1 MKFSTAL
8 VTLAAVASQA
18 AAVNPTAAEGT
29 EDLAAFQ
36 QGIGHCLTPGAPC
49 SHAKRAAEAVA
60 DALAEAEPKKY
71 RGGMFN
77 FCGVPGSS
85 CARKREAVEKIGA
98 AAEAAFTAI
107 EAREAEADPKK
118 YRGGMFNFCGV
129 PGSSCARKREAE
141 AEAEAE
147 ADPKKYRGGMF
158 NFCGVPGSSCARK
171 REAEAEAEADPKKM
185 MRLMRKPKPKPK
197 PKPKKYYG
205 GMVSFCGLPGSSCA
219 KKRDVVD
226 DILSKISDVS
236 PNAEAAECYSEDGPC
251 TQILDVAESF
261 NEIKAREAEAAAAP
275 HRFRVAGPWVHGA
288 AKQHWQAKKHGRVHA
303 RQAEEE
309 CDTEDGACT
318 LARRALADLED
329 AINEGVDSLEE
340 EI

>member
-98 AAEAAFTAI
+98 AAEAAFDAI
-107 EAREAEADPKK
+107 EAREASADPKS

-141 AEAEAE
+141 ADAE
-147 ADPKKYRGGMF
+147 ADADPKRYRGGMI
-158 NFCGVPGSSCARK
+158 NFCGVPGSSCAKK
-171 REAEAEAEADPKKM
+171 REAEALAEADPKK
-185 MRLMRKPKPKPK
+185 
-197 PKPKKYYG
+197 KKKKKKKAKKAKKLYG
-205 GMVSFCGLPGSSCA
+205 GMINFCGLPGASCT
-219 KKRDVVD
+219 KKREVVD
-226 DILSKISDVS
+226 DILAKITDVS
-236 PNAEAAECYSEDGPC
+236 PHAEAVECYSEGGPC
-251 TQILDVAESF
+251 AQILDAADSF
-261 NEIKAREAEAAAAP
+261 QEIKAREAEAAAAP
-275 HRFRVAGPWVHGA
+275 HKFRVAGPWVPGA
-288 AKQHWQAKKHGRVHA
+288 AKQHWQAKKAGHVHA
-303 RQAEEE
+303 RQAEED
-309 CDTEDGACT
+309 CDAEDGACT
-318 LARRALADLED
+318 LARRALADLEE
-329 AINEGVDSLEE
+329 AINAGVDSLEE
-340 EI
+340 I

>member
-1 MKFSTAL
+1 MMKNSKTNQMKFYTAL

-98 AAEAAFTAI
+98 AAEAAFDAI
-107 EAREAEADPKK
+107 EAREAAADPKK

-141 AEAEAE
+141 ADAE
-147 ADPKKYRGGMF
+147 ADADPKRYRGGMI

-171 REAEAEAEADPKKM
+171 REAEALAEADPKK
-185 MRLMRKPKPKPK
+185 KKKQAK
-197 PKPKKYYG
+197 KPKKYYG

-219 KKRDVVD
+219 KKREVVD

-236 PNAEAAECYSEDGPC
+236 PHAEAVECYSEGGPC
-251 TQILDVAESF
+251 TQILDAADSF
-261 NEIKAREAEAAAAP
+261 QEIKAREAEAAAAP
-275 HRFRVAGPWVHGA
+275 HKFRVAGPWVHGA
-288 AKQHWQAKKHGRVHA
+288 AKQHWQAKKAGRVHA
-303 RQAEEE
+303 RQAEED
-309 CDTEDGACT
+309 CDAEDGACT
-318 LARRALADLED
+318 LARRALADLEE
-329 AINEGVDSLEE
+329 AINAGVDSLEE
-340 EI
+340 I